1 VIQAMAFAIG
11 SEIGIAIEGGDR
23 CFEESVLNG
32 TFREKSSAMD
42 AGIHQGLL
50 G

>member
-1 VIQAMAFAIG
+1 MAFAIG
-11 SEIGIAIEGGDR
+11 SEIGIAMEGCDR
-23 CFEESVLNG
+23 RFEESAPNG
-32 TFREKSSAMD
+32 TFRGKSSAMD